1 MLRTDDNFTYFLND
15 SLTEKERIFKL
26 SRAIL
31 NEQEELVV
39 QLLVNAD
46 DYDKLLTDELKNK
59 VNAIVEG
66 IIPEGV
72 QFHVVYKKTE
82 TTDRYITQHIQD
94 FFYEESTLIYGKI
107 KEAKISI
114 EINYGTVVVKMGV
127 TPDMYG
133 YLCECK
139 YDEKLANYLES
150 LVMEEVT
157 IEFYRVIDENKP
169 KEGVLRKVK
178 TVGAVRPSLRLVDV
192 RVNVNV
198 LGAVSRK
205 PIYICD
211 AVKKEHESVS
221 LCGKVKEVKELQS
234 KAGKI
239 FFKAIID
246 DSTGSV
252 GLLCFPRFPAHVEA
266 VRSYLIPDVEVCV
279 EGELKMDE
287 RSGSYNLFTRKLAQC
302 QINYS
307 SINTDVVYNEA
318 PEYYNTITPA
328 KYVESEQSGIFQEE
342 GELPEMLKGEIVVF
356 DLETTGLNPA
366 DGMIIEIGAVKMI
379 DGVLKETFST
389 LINPMMHIPEDASN
403 VNNIY
408 DKDVVGAPEFKD
420 VVPDFY
426 KFCKDATLCG
436 HNISGFDMGYLTYH
450 AKKEFY
456 NFDNKVIDTLVLA
469 KRILKRDSRNKLEN
483 LCKEFGIPLEN
494 AHRALHDTIAT
505 AKVLKKLVYLSQEHI
520 DK

>member
-1 MLRTDDNFTYFLND
+1 MLRTEDSFTYLLND

-26 SRAIL
+26 SKAIL

-46 DYDKLLTDELKNK
+46 DYDKLLTDELKVK
-59 VNAIVEG
+59 VRAIVEG
-66 IIPEGV
+66 IIPDGV
-72 QFHVVYKKTE
+72 SFHVVYKKTE
-82 TTDRYITQHIQD
+82 TTERYLTQHIQE
-94 FFYEESTLIYGKI
+94 FFYEESTLIFGKI

-114 EINYGTVVVKMGV
+114 EINYGTVLVKMGV
-127 TPDMYG
+127 TPDMFG

-139 YDEKLANYLES
+139 YDEKLASHLES

-157 IEFYRVIDENKP
+157 IEFYRVVDENKTN
-169 KEGVLRKVK
+169 GGLRQVK
-178 TVGAVRPSLRLVDV
+178 TVGSVRPSVRLVEI

-198 LGAVSRK
+198 LGAVSKK
-205 PIYICD
+205 PMYICD
-211 AVKKEHESVS
+211 AIKKEHESVS

-252 GLLCFPRFPAHVEA
+252 GLLCFPRFPAHIEA

-302 QINYS
+302 QIDYN
-307 SINTDVVYNEA
+307 SINTDIIYNEV
-318 PEYYNTITPA
+318 PEYYSTITPA

-356 DLETTGLNPA
+356 DLETTGLNPQ
-366 DGMIIEIGAVKMI
+366 DGMIIEIGAVKMV

-389 LINPMMHIPEDASN
+389 LINPMMHIPEEASQ
-403 VNNIY
+403 VNHIY
-408 DKDVVGAPEFKD
+408 DKDIIGAPEFKE
-420 VVPDFY
+420 VIPDFY
-426 KFCKDATLCG
+426 KFCNGATLCG

-456 NFDNKVIDTLVLA
+456 NFDNAVIDTLVLA

-494 AHRALHDTIAT
+494 AHRALYDTIAT
-505 AKVLKKLVYLSQEHI
+505 AKVLKKLAYLSSGHI